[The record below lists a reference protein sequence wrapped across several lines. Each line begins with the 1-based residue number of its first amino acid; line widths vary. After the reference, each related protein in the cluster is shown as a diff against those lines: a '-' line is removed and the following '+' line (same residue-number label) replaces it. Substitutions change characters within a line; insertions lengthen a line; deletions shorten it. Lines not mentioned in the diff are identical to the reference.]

1 MNDYRV
7 DVDSYN
13 GPLDLLLFLI
23 RRQEVSI
30 HDIPIA
36 RVAEQY
42 RSFVGVIQ
50 LIDPNLAGEFLV
62 MLASLMELK
71 SAALLPRA
79 PESSDAGVDEPLDP
93 RSDLIR
99 QLMAYKSF
107 KDAARRLGTAAEIQA
122 LRFPRQP
129 ADAPAEP
136 GEVDV
141 EDVSIWTLVNAFS
154 NLLDQ
159 IGKTK
164 GFHEVVYDETPL
176 TLHADDIV
184 DSLQREGGSQVF
196 ESIFT
201 GRNKAEMIGLF
212 LAMLELIRQ
221 RRIRVTQEV
230 LFGPITI
237 HLVDPT
243 PLDEVVEGVSGSMD
257 GSVDSNV
264 AAPFGARFGASD
276 GEDESAVEAGDAWG
290 DAQNPT
296 GDSVDDDDGDAAGV
310 FDGRSGLV
318 EAHGGAV
325 DGEPVGTNGK
335 SPSRATESR
344 EPTA

>member
-62 MLASLMELK
+62 MLATLMEVK

-79 PESSDAGVDEPLDP
+79 PASTDEGVDEPLDP

-221 RRIRVTQEV
+221 RRIRVTQDRS
-230 LFGPITI
+230 FGPITI

-243 PLDEVVEGVSGSMD
+243 PLDEIVEGNSSAVGGSA
-257 GSVDSNV
+257 DSN
-264 AAPFGARFGASD
+264 ATAPFGARPGSSND
-276 GEDESAVEAGDAWG
+276 VDEPAVEADDAWG
-290 DAQNPT
+290 DPRNPA
-296 GDSVDDDDGDAAGV
+296 GDSADDNDGAVSGV
-310 FDGRSGLV
+310 FDGRSDHA
-318 EAHGGAV
+318 ETRRGAA

-335 SPSRATESR
+335 SSS
-344 EPTA
+344 